1 MGQPFYSIVSSLVG
15 LCYLSRSIV
24 SSQRIPLDR
33 RAQQS
38 VTTWCSYINRW
49 FAYCWSRPWSNGL
62 GHGVLLWTLTMGTD
76 NLVRSE
82 LLWAFTQ
89 VWHRPAGFHKDLM
102 KQALQKGLHD
112 SQAELSL
119 CTHLWGR
126 RGWKF
131 CFINEK
137 HGQDLRRLVKEP
149 SVCLAKQQH
158 CRHWFPVLPRHR
170 CPCSAWQM
178 LSQERLPLLPPCEGP
193 SEAWLHPVLTEP
205 HHYRWGLYV
214 GKVSE
219 SFAQGLTTRE
229 WTVVVVP
236 QRQ

>member
-1 MGQPFYSIVSSLVG
+1 MGWGTGFYYEHWPWAL
-15 LCYLSRSIV
+15 
-24 SSQRIPLDR
+24 
-33 RAQQS
+33 
-38 VTTWCSYINRW
+38 TTWCNQSSSEHLHR
-49 FAYCWSRPWSNGL
+49 SDTGL
-62 GHGVLLWTLTMGTD
+62 QAG
-76 NLVRSE
+76 
-82 LLWAFTQ
+82 
-89 VWHRPAGFHKDLM
+89 GFHKDLI

-131 CFINEK
+131 RFINEER
-137 HGQDLRRLVKEP
+137 GQDLRRLVKEP
-149 SVCLAKQQH
+149 SVCLAKQRH

-193 SEAWLHPVLTEP
+193 SEAWLHPVLTQP
-205 HHYRWGLYV
+205 HHYRWGLYA
-214 GKVSE
+214 GNVSE

-229 WTVVVVP
+229 WTVVVVL

>member
-1 MGQPFYSIVSSLVG
+1 MGWDTGFYCEHWPWAL
-15 LCYLSRSIV
+15 
-24 SSQRIPLDR
+24 
-33 RAQQS
+33 
-38 VTTWCSYINRW
+38 TTWCDQSSSEHLPR
-49 FAYCWSRPWSNGL
+49 SDTGL
-62 GHGVLLWTLTMGTD
+62 QAG
-76 NLVRSE
+76 
-82 LLWAFTQ
+82 
-89 VWHRPAGFHKDLM
+89 GFHKDLM

-193 SEAWLHPVLTEP
+193 SEAWLHPVLTQP
-205 HHYRWGLYV
+205 HHYRWGLYA